1 MMSSVTSIDGLLT
14 HIFLTVNCAQE
25 KNKTRGRNKI
35 SAKLK
40 RKQKNVVDAQTVK
53 LKEKLSK
60 EREERESKKEG
71 AKPRKTLAEEYGVLA
86 RFVKK

>member
-1 MMSSVTSIDGLLT
+1 
-14 HIFLTVNCAQE
+14 
-25 KNKTRGRNKI
+25 
-35 SAKLK
+35 
-40 RKQKNVVDAQTVK
+40 